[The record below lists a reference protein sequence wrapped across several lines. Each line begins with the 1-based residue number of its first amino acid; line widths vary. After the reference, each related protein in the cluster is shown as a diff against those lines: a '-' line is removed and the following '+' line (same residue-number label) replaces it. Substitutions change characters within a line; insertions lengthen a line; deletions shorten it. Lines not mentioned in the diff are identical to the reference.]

1 MRAGGKGEDEV
12 VEAVEEEENIE
23 VLRNIR
29 TEDSEYD
36 GYEVSNISL
45 ETLRWITLILLNKTV
60 TRRKN
65 I

>member
-65 I
+65 S